1 MSDTLQRFAN
11 GVRVF
16 FGFPAKVYLDTPED
30 TGPLTHFMDVH
41 HRMQIYLRALW
52 DEDFILKQTN
62 LATAYDEDKQPY
74 IDDLQI
80 YLPNY
85 LQDLFGDAG
94 RISGLDRYRAAVAH
108 VSAHLIYTRDEF
120 SPRSLDKW
128 QMAMIALIEDARIE
142 ALAIRQYPGLK
153 RLWASL
159 HEATPDDDR
168 TAGDY
173 MGRLARALLDETYED
188 DDPWVAE
195 GRRLFNA
202 AENLQDSRTSRK
214 IGVALADSFQ
224 QKKIKYHYGVDMAR
238 VPYRDDNRSMW
249 LGYRRPVEIINPYLK
264 SKIVRRI
271 DEEAKNPDRIRKNTK
286 EADHDTGELKTFHY
300 PEWNYRNQRS
310 DPSWV
315 TVRETPAEA
324 GDPRAIERIIEEN
337 RHLVTRMKNLLNAIR
352 DNAVHRNRKLEVGD
366 EIDINAAIRAQMDLR
381 LGIQPDTRVMMR
393 TERNPRDISVLVLL
407 DLSRSMN
414 HMVPGQEHSG
424 LELIQQSSVLFAE
437 AIDAVGDPFAIHGFC
452 SENRHNVAYFK
463 IKDFGDYYD
472 DESKSKMAAMTGQL
486 GTRMGA
492 AIRHATHYL
501 NSRKSSKKLL
511 LLLSDGEP
519 SDIDM
524 PDKHYLRDD
533 ARKSVDEAR
542 HDGIHTYCFS
552 LDPGAD
558 RYVSRIFGPRNYMVV
573 DHIRSLPEKILTVYA
588 GLSR

>member
-30 TGPLTHFMDVH
+30 AGPLTHFMDIH
-41 HRMQIYLRALW
+41 HRMRIYLRALW
-52 DEDFILKQTN
+52 DEDFVLKQTN

-85 LQDLFGDAG
+85 LHDLIRDN
-94 RISGLDRYRAAVAH
+94 RVSGLDRYRAAAAH

-142 ALAIRQYPGLK
+142 ALAIRQFPGLK
-153 RLWASL
+153 RLWSSL
-159 HEATPDDDR
+159 HDATPDEDR

-173 MGRLARALLDETYED
+173 MSRLARALLDETYQD
-188 DDPWVAE
+188 DDPWIAE
-195 GRRLFNA
+195 GRRLFNT
-202 AENLQDSRTSRK
+202 AENLEDSRTSRT

-224 QKKIKYHYGVDMAR
+224 QKKIKFHYGVDMAR

-271 DEEAKNPDRIRKNTK
+271 DEEAKDPDRIRKNTR
-286 EADHDTGELKTFHY
+286 EADHDTGKLKTFHY

-324 GDPRAIERIIEEN
+324 GDHRAIERIVEEN

-414 HMVPGQEHSG
+414 HLVPGQEHTG

-437 AIDAVGDPFAIHGFC
+437 AIEAVGDPFAIHGFC

-472 DESKSKMAAMTGQL
+472 EESKAKMAGMTGQL

-501 NSRKSSKKLL
+501 NGRKSSKKLL

-573 DHIRSLPEKILTVYA
+573 DHVRSLPEKILTVYA

>member
-1 MSDTLQRFAN
+1 MGDTLERFAN

-16 FGFPAKVYLDTPED
+16 FGFPAKVYLDVSED
-30 TGPLTHFMDVH
+30 PGPITHFMDIH
-41 HRMQIYLRALW
+41 HRMRIYLRALW

-74 IDDLQI
+74 VDDLQI

-85 LQDLFGDAG
+85 LHDLIRDN
-94 RISGLDRYRAAVAH
+94 RVSGLERYRAAVAH
-108 VSAHLIYTRDEF
+108 VSAHLVYTKDEF

-142 ALAIRQYPGLK
+142 ALSIRQYPGLK

-159 HEATPDDDR
+159 HDATPEEDR

-173 MGRLARALLDETYED
+173 MSRLARALLDETYED
-188 DDPWVAE
+188 DDPWIAQ

-202 AENLQDSRTSRK
+202 AENLEDSRTSRK
-214 IGVALADSFQ
+214 IGIALADSFQ
-224 QKKIKYHYGVDMAR
+224 QKKIKFHYGVDMAR

-249 LGYRRPVEIINPYLK
+249 LGYRRPMEIINPYLK

-271 DEEAKNPDRIRKNTK
+271 DEEVKNPDRIRKNTK
-286 EADHDTGELKTFHY
+286 EADHDTGKLKTFHY

-324 GDPRAIERIIEEN
+324 GDPRAIERIVQEN
-337 RHLVTRMKNLLNAIR
+337 RYLVTRMKNLLNAIR

-381 LGIQPDTRVMMR
+381 LGLQPDTRVMMR

-414 HMVPGQEHSG
+414 HLVPGQEHTG

-437 AIDAVGDPFAIHGFC
+437 AIEAVGDPFAIHGFC
-452 SENRHNVAYFK
+452 SENRHNVAYFR
-463 IKDFGDYYD
+463 IKDFDHYYD
-472 DESKSKMAAMTGQL
+472 DESKAKMAGMTGQL

-501 NSRKSSKKLL
+501 NGRKSSKKLL

-533 ARKSVDEAR
+533 ARKAVDEAR

>member
-1 MSDTLQRFAN
+1 
-11 GVRVF
+11 
-16 FGFPAKVYLDTPED
+16 
-30 TGPLTHFMDVH
+30 
-41 HRMQIYLRALW
+41 
-52 DEDFILKQTN
+52 
-62 LATAYDEDKQPY
+62 
-74 IDDLQI
+74 
-80 YLPNY
+80 
-85 LQDLFGDAG
+85 
-94 RISGLDRYRAAVAH
+94 
-108 VSAHLIYTRDEF
+108 
-120 SPRSLDKW
+120 
-128 QMAMIALIEDARIE
+128 
-142 ALAIRQYPGLK
+142 
-153 RLWASL
+153 
-159 HEATPDDDR
+159 
-168 TAGDY
+168 
-173 MGRLARALLDETYED
+173 
-188 DDPWVAE
+188 
-195 GRRLFNA
+195 
-202 AENLQDSRTSRK
+202 
-214 IGVALADSFQ
+214 
-224 QKKIKYHYGVDMAR
+224 
-238 VPYRDDNRSMW
+238 
-249 LGYRRPVEIINPYLK
+249 
-264 SKIVRRI
+264 
-271 DEEAKNPDRIRKNTK
+271 
-286 EADHDTGELKTFHY
+286 
-300 PEWNYRNQRS
+300 
-310 DPSWV
+310 V

-324 GDPRAIERIIEEN
+324 GDPEAIARIIEEN

-414 HMVPGQEHSG
+414 HLVPGQEHTG
-424 LELIQQSSVLFAE
+424 LELIQQSSVLFAD
-437 AIDAVGDPFAIHGFC
+437 AIEAVGDPFAIHGFC

-463 IKDFGDYYD
+463 LKDFGEHYD
-472 DESKSKMAAMTGQL
+472 DEPKAKMAGMTGQL

-501 NSRKSSKKLL
+501 NGRKSSKKLL

-542 HDGIHTYCFS
+542 HEGIHTYCFS